1 MRKFDR
7 QGSIHI
13 LIRVLGRFA
22 VLVDADPPL
31 ELRISSRKGQA
42 LLAYLAMHP
51 DRSASREH
59 LAALFWGERRDD
71 QARHNLRQCLVTLRR
86 DLLKG
91 DADILVV
98 DANTVGLRAERVSV
112 DADEFASL
120 ADSPEASD
128 LERAATL
135 YRGEFLSE
143 FTLEE
148 PFDSWVQRTRS
159 QLDDVAAHVFE
170 KCAEYAD
177 ARGDGKQAVA
187 AAERLIAFDAFRED
201 RQRIALRIFA
211 RYRGREFAL
220 THADACLTLLKNELD
235 VDPEPATQALIDDIR
250 RGTISIIPTP
260 APDRLEAAIG
270 PGADP
275 DRPSITAS
283 MDADA
288 LTSGERRRSSL
299 PTSIL
304 AAARATPRSV
314 VALAV
319 AGLCITAL
327 LFALPWMSSWLEG
340 SNALSTT
347 SDSAISRRTAMV
359 ESRGAVPILLLPIAS
374 SDSADPAIRNLAS
387 SLTEN
392 LNDALS
398 RFGGLGA
405 ISHQTSLGYGARRVD
420 VSTIGNEL
428 GVRYVVGGRIRSE
441 GPRTIIN
448 VQLVDTANR
457 MEIWSDRFEREDVAR
472 STAQDEIAARIAR
485 GVQIAVTLAEA
496 GQTPEPREREPTVG
510 NLLVRGLAIHF
521 GGPSRKNITE
531 ELALFEEALRREP
544 ELPQALLGVSMALTQ
559 AALNSLAED
568 SRGNLDRAEEQ
579 LDRVLEKEPASYRA
593 YYWKAMVAKARGRY
607 NEAFD
612 LISKSIEFNPSLPLS
627 FAQLGDILTKLG
639 RPTEGLD
646 HILYAIRVSPKDVS
660 TGFFYLFAGKAEL
673 ELHHEAAAAEWF
685 RRAIAIQPGNP
696 TSYKYL
702 AATYA
707 LMGNKAEATEC
718 WAQFRR
724 LSVPPALKQLA
735 EKLQPDI
742 AAGTKSSESRLR
754 DGLRIALTL

>member
-1 MRKFDR
+1 
-7 QGSIHI
+7 
-13 LIRVLGRFA
+13 
-22 VLVDADPPL
+22 
-31 ELRISSRKGQA
+31 
-42 LLAYLAMHP
+42 
-51 DRSASREH
+51 
-59 LAALFWGERRDD
+59 
-71 QARHNLRQCLVTLRR
+71 
-86 DLLKG
+86 
-91 DADILVV
+91 
-98 DANTVGLRAERVSV
+98 
-112 DADEFASL
+112 
-120 ADSPEASD
+120 
-128 LERAATL
+128 
-135 YRGEFLSE
+135 
-143 FTLEE
+143 
-148 PFDSWVQRTRS
+148 
-159 QLDDVAAHVFE
+159 
-170 KCAEYAD
+170 
-177 ARGDGKQAVA
+177 
-187 AAERLIAFDAFRED
+187 
-201 RQRIALRIFA
+201 
-211 RYRGREFAL
+211 
-220 THADACLTLLKNELD
+220 
-235 VDPEPATQALIDDIR
+235 
-250 RGTISIIPTP
+250 
-260 APDRLEAAIG
+260 
-270 PGADP
+270 
-275 DRPSITAS
+275 
-283 MDADA
+283 
-288 LTSGERRRSSL
+288 
-299 PTSIL
+299 
-304 AAARATPRSV
+304 
-314 VALAV
+314 
-319 AGLCITAL
+319 
-327 LFALPWMSSWLEG
+327 
-340 SNALSTT
+340 
-347 SDSAISRRTAMV
+347 
-359 ESRGAVPILLLPIAS
+359 VPILLLPIAS
-374 SDSADPAIRNLAS
+374 SDGADPAIRNLAS

-398 RFGGLGA
+398 RFGGLGV

-472 STAQDEIAARIAR
+472 STAQDEITARIAR

-568 SRGNLDRAEEQ
+568 PRGNLDRAEEQ

-707 LMGNKAEATEC
+707 LIGNKAEATEC

>member
-1 MRKFDR
+1 M
-7 QGSIHI
+7 
-13 LIRVLGRFA
+13 
-22 VLVDADPPL
+22 VDADPPL

-98 DANTVGLRAERVSV
+98 DASTVGLRAECVSV
-112 DADEFASL
+112 DADEFVSV

-148 PFDSWVQRTRS
+148 AFDSWVQRTRS
-159 QLDDVAAHVFE
+159 QLDDVAARIFE

-177 ARGDGKQAVA
+177 ARGDGKRAVA

-201 RQRIALRIFA
+201 RQRMALRIFA

-220 THADACLTLLKNELD
+220 THADACLTVLKNELD

-250 RGTISIIPTP
+250 RGAISTIP
-260 APDRLEAAIG
+260 APDRLEAAIE

-275 DRPSITAS
+275 DRPRIADS
-283 MDADA
+283 MDTEA
-288 LTSGERRRSSL
+288 LIPAETRRSSV
-299 PTSIL
+299 PTWIL
-304 AAARATPRSV
+304 APARPTPRSV
-314 VALAV
+314 AALAV
-319 AGLCITAL
+319 AGLCVTAL
-327 LFALPWMSSWLEG
+327 LFALPWMSSWFEG
-340 SNALSTT
+340 SDALSAM
-347 SDSAISRRTAMV
+347 SDGAISRRTAMV
-359 ESRGAVPILLLPIAS
+359 EARGAVPILLLPIAS
-374 SDSADPAIRNLAS
+374 SEGADPAIRSLAG

-398 RFGGLGA
+398 RFGGLGV

-428 GVRYVVGGRIRSE
+428 GVRYVVEGRIRGE

-448 VQLVDTANR
+448 IQLVDTANR
-457 MEIWSDRFEREDVAR
+457 LEIWSDRFEREDVAR
-472 STAQDEIAARIAR
+472 STAQDEIASRIAR

-496 GQTPEPREREPTVG
+496 GQPPETRAREPTVG

-568 SRGNLDRAEEQ
+568 PRGNLDRAEEQ

-607 NEAFD
+607 SEAFD

-707 LMGNKAEATEC
+707 LIGNKAEATEY

-735 EKLQPDI
+735 EKLQPDVT
-742 AAGTKSSESRLR
+742 AGTPESRLR

>member
-1 MRKFDR
+1 MRKLDR

-22 VLVDADPPL
+22 VMVDADPPL

-98 DANTVGLRAERVSV
+98 DANTVGLRAERVIV

-201 RQRIALRIFA
+201 RERIALRIFA

-275 DRPSITAS
+275 DRPPITAS
-283 MDADA
+283 MDTEA
-288 LTSGERRRSSL
+288 LAPGERRRSSL
-299 PTSIL
+299 TTSIL

-314 VALAV
+314 AALAV
-319 AGLCITAL
+319 AGLCVTAL

-347 SDSAISRRTAMV
+347 SDSAISRRTAM

>member
-177 ARGDGKQAVA
+177 ARGDGKQSVA

-220 THADACLTLLKNELD
+220 THADACLTLLRNELD
-235 VDPEPATQALIDDIR
+235 VDPEPATQALIEDIR
-250 RGTISIIPTP
+250 QGTISIIPAP
-260 APDRLEAAIG
+260 APDRLEAVTA

-275 DRPSITAS
+275 DRPWITAS
-283 MDADA
+283 MDTEAHA
-288 LTSGERRRSSL
+288 PGERRRSSL

-304 AAARATPRSV
+304 AATRATPRSV
-314 VALAV
+314 AALAV
-319 AGLCITAL
+319 AGLCLTAL
-327 LFALPWMSSWLEG
+327 LFALPWM
-340 SNALSTT
+340 
-347 SDSAISRRTAMV
+347 
-359 ESRGAVPILLLPIAS
+359 
-374 SDSADPAIRNLAS
+374 
-387 SLTEN
+387 
-392 LNDALS
+392 
-398 RFGGLGA
+398 
-405 ISHQTSLGYGARRVD
+405 
-420 VSTIGNEL
+420 
-428 GVRYVVGGRIRSE
+428 
-441 GPRTIIN
+441 
-448 VQLVDTANR
+448 
-457 MEIWSDRFEREDVAR
+457 
-472 STAQDEIAARIAR
+472 
-485 GVQIAVTLAEA
+485 
-496 GQTPEPREREPTVG
+496 
-510 NLLVRGLAIHF
+510 
-521 GGPSRKNITE
+521 
-531 ELALFEEALRREP
+531 
-544 ELPQALLGVSMALTQ
+544 
-559 AALNSLAED
+559 
-568 SRGNLDRAEEQ
+568 
-579 LDRVLEKEPASYRA
+579 
-593 YYWKAMVAKARGRY
+593 
-607 NEAFD
+607 
-612 LISKSIEFNPSLPLS
+612 
-627 FAQLGDILTKLG
+627 
-639 RPTEGLD
+639 
-646 HILYAIRVSPKDVS
+646 
-660 TGFFYLFAGKAEL
+660 
-673 ELHHEAAAAEWF
+673 
-685 RRAIAIQPGNP
+685 
-696 TSYKYL
+696 
-702 AATYA
+702 
-707 LMGNKAEATEC
+707 
-718 WAQFRR
+718 
-724 LSVPPALKQLA
+724 
-735 EKLQPDI
+735 
-742 AAGTKSSESRLR
+742 
-754 DGLRIALTL
+754 